1 MAKQSDIF
9 SGLSWSFLERFTS
22 KAAGLVVTVI
32 LARLLSPEDYGTI
45 ALVHVFITLA
55 NVFVQNGI
63 GVSLIQD
70 RNALEEDFS
79 TILYISILTG
89 FLFL

>member
-32 LARLLSPEDYGTI
+32 LARLIYPEAYGTI
-45 ALVHVFITLA
+45 ALVDVFITLG
-55 NVFVQNGI
+55 NVFNH
-63 GVSLIQD
+63 LIYKYFD
-70 RNALEEDFS
+70 RIFALGNN
-79 TILYISILTG
+79 ICMCPLYR
-89 FLFL
+89 